1 MKRISFLL
9 AGVLLAAPR
18 VVRAQDAA
26 VEERLNKLTAQF
38 QDLADAKEAQKKRIE
53 ELAKQVRD
61 LQEQLS
67 KPNANYASQEDLK
80 ELAGKVQEVDRKRQD
95 DNELILKKIE
105 GLGKT
110 LGAPLPKKPA
120 AASPPGSG
128 SVDTSAPPADG
139 KGYEYVVQS
148 GDTLMAIVQAYREKN
163 IKVTIDQVLKANPGL
178 KPEKMH
184 VGQKIF
190 IPAPQP

>member
-26 VEERLNKLTAQF
+26 VEERLNKLSAQI

-61 LQEQLS
+61 LQEQLG
-67 KPNANYASQEDLK
+67 KPNASYASQEDLK
-80 ELAGKVQEVDRKRQD
+80 QLAGKLQEVDRKRQD

-110 LGAPLPKKPA
+110 LGGPPPPKKTA
-120 AASPPGSG
+120 AASPPAA
-128 SVDTSAPPADG
+128 VDASAPPTDG
-139 KGYEYVVQS
+139 KGYEYIVQS

>member
-120 AASPPGSG
+120 AASPPAA
-128 SVDTSAPPADG
+128 VDISAPPTDG
-139 KGYEYVVQS
+139 KGYEYLVQS
-148 GDTLMAIVQAYREKN
+148 GDTLMAIVQAYRDKN
-163 IKVTIDQVLKANPGL
+163 IKVTIDQILKANPGL